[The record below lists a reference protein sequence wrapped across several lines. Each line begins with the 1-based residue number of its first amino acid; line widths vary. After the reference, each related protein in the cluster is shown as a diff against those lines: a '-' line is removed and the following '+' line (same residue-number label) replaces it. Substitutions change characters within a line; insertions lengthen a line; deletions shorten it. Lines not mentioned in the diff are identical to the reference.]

1 MVIIKFSN
9 EQAIQDR
16 FPGTVAACEIGV
28 QELKGTGSN
37 PAAGV
42 KFHEQNTT
50 QEKKKL
56 NLKNKWLYKKCK
68 S

>member
-1 MVIIKFSN
+1 M
-9 EQAIQDR
+9 
-16 FPGTVAACEIGV
+16 AACEIGV

-50 QEKKKL
+50 QEKNKL